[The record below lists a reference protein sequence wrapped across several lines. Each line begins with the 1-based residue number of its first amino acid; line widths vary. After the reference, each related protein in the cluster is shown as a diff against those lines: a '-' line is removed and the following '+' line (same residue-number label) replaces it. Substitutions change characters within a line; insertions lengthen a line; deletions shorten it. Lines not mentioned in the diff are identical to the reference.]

1 MLFVTQK
8 GPSINALVNCIFHGR
23 GRPWDLCS
31 QVKCKDGNFPEQ
43 FEPKGQLE
51 PWTSSISVIFTIFPK
66 QICPWQSIVHLFWVM
81 PSQSCVSARSVIWR
95 LASSNR
101 TNSAPNDPNL
111 PATLHL
117 VCILKTNK
125 WLLRKGGSPI
135 LGRLVVFRIHERTL
149 IVLHCI
155 DGTHT
160 ETILHP
166 FPDSGRCLKTQHHR
180 CVRLDLCMIHQAH
193 SQYYAATK
201 NDQIHLTWSASEFQ
215 IVTRHA
221 SGNLQCLHFP
231 LLIHAPCNNAFQ
243 MQTNGNIISNHVQ

>member
-1 MLFVTQK
+1 
-8 GPSINALVNCIFHGR
+8 
-23 GRPWDLCS
+23 
-31 QVKCKDGNFPEQ
+31 
-43 FEPKGQLE
+43 
-51 PWTSSISVIFTIFPK
+51 
-66 QICPWQSIVHLFWVM
+66 M

-101 TNSAPNDPNL
+101 TNKPNDPNL

-117 VCILKTNK
+117 KHSEDQQMVPKIWNVAERREPHSWK
-125 WLLRKGGSPI
+125 
-135 LGRLVVFRIHERTL
+135 VAFRIHERTL

-155 DGTHT
+155 DGAHT

-215 IVTRHA
+215 IVARHA

>member
-1 MLFVTQK
+1 MSMAIDF
-8 GPSINALVNCIFHGR
+8 
-23 GRPWDLCS
+23 
-31 QVKCKDGNFPEQ
+31 
-43 FEPKGQLE
+43 
-51 PWTSSISVIFTIFPK
+51 
-66 QICPWQSIVHLFWVM
+66 HLFWVM

-101 TNSAPNDPNL
+101 TNVDPTIQIFQQL
-111 PATLHL
+111 CTSS
-117 VCILKTNK
+117 ILKTNK
-125 WLLRKGGSPI
+125 WLLRSEKCCRKEGA
-135 LGRLVVFRIHERTL
+135 
-149 IVLHCI
+149 
-155 DGTHT
+155 
-160 ETILHP
+160 P
-166 FPDSGRCLKTQHHR
+166 FLERCLQNSWTANFDRSPLYRWNSHWNNLASLSRFQKIFKNQHHR
-180 CVRLDLCMIHQAH
+180 CVGLDLCMIHQAH

>member
-1 MLFVTQK
+1 M
-8 GPSINALVNCIFHGR
+8 SIAIDF
-23 GRPWDLCS
+23 
-31 QVKCKDGNFPEQ
+31 
-43 FEPKGQLE
+43 
-51 PWTSSISVIFTIFPK
+51 SSILSHAESIMC
-66 QICPWQSIVHLFWVM
+66 ICEI
-81 PSQSCVSARSVIWR
+81 RVIWR
-95 LASSNR
+95 LAFVPTEPTLTQRKSSN
-101 TNSAPNDPNL
+101 NSAPHSENQQMVAKERREPHSWKVGCLQNSWANFD
-111 PATLHL
+111 
-117 VCILKTNK
+117 
-125 WLLRKGGSPI
+125 RSP
-135 LGRLVVFRIHERTL
+135 L
-149 IVLHCI
+149 